1 MKSWYQMSGEETVF
15 EFKSES
21 SIGLSSAEASR
32 RLSQYG
38 YNELQ
43 EKEPE
48 GLWQKFLNQ
57 FKNFLVL
64 ILLAASVISILVG
77 ESADALVIIAI
88 VILNAALGIFQE
100 SKAEKAL
107 AALKR
112 MSAATSKLIRDGNL
126 VVVPSRELIPG
137 DIVVLEAGDYV
148 PADVRIL
155 ESFNLKVEEASL
167 TGESVPVDKN
177 SQELTEVIPLAER
190 HNMAFMGTIVTYGRG
205 KGIVVATAMQTEI
218 GKIAGMLQAVQQE
231 PTPLQI
237 KLEEFGKT
245 LGLLCLGVCAVVFA
259 MGIYGGYSDGILSLS
274 EIQHMLM
281 ISISLAVAAIPEGL
295 PAVVA
300 IVLAFGMQRMA
311 RKNSIV
317 KKLHAVETLGSVSV
331 ICTDKTGTL
340 TQNQMT
346 VVKVFTATD
355 IFTVSGYGYN
365 PEGEFIAG
373 EKPVKIDTEQELDLL
388 LRASLLCNDAELKSL
403 DNQTWSIVGDPTEG
417 ALVVAAA
424 KGGYTKEAVT
434 SLAPRLQEIPFDSGR
449 KMMTTFH
456 YAAEKIRAF
465 SKGAPDILLSRCTR
479 IAAKGTVR
487 TLTEADK
494 QAVRAANQEMASQ
507 ALRVLAV
514 AYRDFDQVPDV
525 SSPSEVEKD
534 LVMIGLVGMID
545 PPRSEAKTAVQV
557 CLDAGIRTIMI
568 TGDHP
573 TTAFAIAQ
581 DLGIAANEQPVITGQ
596 VLDTMPL
603 EELQQQVRA
612 SSVFA
617 RVSPE
622 HKLAIISALQTN
634 GYVTAMTGDGVN
646 DAPAL
651 KKADIGVAMG
661 ITGTDVAKA
670 TADMVITDD
679 NFATIVAAV
688 EEGRVI
694 YANIRKFVYF
704 LLSCNASEVL
714 TIFIAMLLGWPIPLL
729 PTQLLWVNLVTDGFP
744 ALALGMEKKEPNVM
758 RLKPRDPSEPL
769 LTRNMQVLTG
779 IQSLV
784 MSMTVLCAFQYGLT
798 VNNGNLDI
806 ARTFAFITLMATQ
819 IICAYAARSEH
830 YSVFQLGFFSNRY
843 LNMGVG
849 LSFVLL
855 VLSVYSPLQAIFR
868 TVQPD
873 LTDWLVLGAL
883 APIPFITAELNK
895 FIRNFKLNYKASQIT
910 YKD

>member
-1 MKSWYQMSGEETVF
+1 MKSWYQMSVEETVSEF
-15 EFKSES
+15 ESES
-21 SIGLSSAEASR
+21 SKGLSSAEASR
-32 RLSQYG
+32 RLVQYG

-43 EKEPE
+43 EKKPE
-48 GLWQKFLNQ
+48 GFWQKLLNQ

-64 ILLAASVISILVG
+64 ILLAASVISLLVG

-88 VILNAALGIFQE
+88 VILNAALGVFQE

-126 VVVPSRELIPG
+126 VVVPSRELVQG
-137 DIVVLEAGDYV
+137 DMVVLEAGDYV

-155 ESFNLKVEEASL
+155 ESFNLKIEEASL

-177 SQELTEVIPLAER
+177 SQELSQITPLAEQN
-190 HNMAFMGTIVTYGRG
+190 NMAFMGTIVTYGRG

-218 GKIAGMLQAVQQE
+218 GKIAGMLQSVEQE

-245 LGLLCLGVCAVVFA
+245 LGLLCIGVCAVVFA

-311 RKNSIV
+311 RKNSIM

-346 VVKVFTATD
+346 VVKVFTASD
-355 IFTVSGYGYN
+355 LFTVSGHGYN

-373 EKPVKIDTEQELDLL
+373 EKPVKIDTKQELDLL

-403 DNQTWSIVGDPTEG
+403 DDQIWSIVGDPTEG

-424 KGGYTKEAVT
+424 KGGYIKEAVT

-456 YAAEKIRAF
+456 YTAEKIRAF
-465 SKGAPDILLSRCTR
+465 SKGAPDILLSRCTH
-479 IAAKGTVR
+479 IIEKGTVR
-487 TLTEADK
+487 SLTEIDK

-514 AYRDFDQVPDV
+514 AYRDFEQVPDI
-525 SSPSEVEKD
+525 SSPGEVEKD

-545 PPRSEAKTAVQV
+545 PPRSEAKAAVQV
-557 CLDAGIRTIMI
+557 CLQAGIRTIMI

-573 TTAFAIAQ
+573 TTALAIAK
-581 DLGIAANEQPVITGQ
+581 DLGIATKDQPVITGQ
-596 VLDTMPL
+596 ALDTMPL
-603 EELQQQVRA
+603 EQLQQQVRT

-622 HKLAIISALQTN
+622 HKLAIISALQNN
-634 GYVTAMTGDGVN
+634 GYITAMTGDGVN

-679 NFATIVAAV
+679 NFATIVSAV

-769 LTRNMQVLTG
+769 LAGNMQVLTG

-784 MSMTVLCAFQYGLT
+784 MSITVLCAFQYGLT
-798 VNNGNLDI
+798 ANNGNLDS
-806 ARTFAFITLMATQ
+806 ARTFAFIMLMATQ

-830 YSVFQLGFFSNRY
+830 YSAFQLGFFSNRY

-849 LSFVLL
+849 LSFFLL
-855 VLSVYSPLQAIFR
+855 VLSVYSPLQEIFR
-868 TVQPD
+868 TVQPV
-873 LTDWLVLGAL
+873 LNDWLVIGAL
-883 APIPFITAELNK
+883 APIPFITAELTK
-895 FIRNFKLNYKASQIT
+895 FVRRCFK
-910 YKD
+910 

>member
-1 MKSWYQMSGEETVF
+1 MNSWYQMSVGETVSKF
-15 EFKSES
+15 GSETS
-21 SIGLSSAEASR
+21 TGLSSSEASR

-43 EKEPE
+43 EKEAE

-64 ILLAASVISILVG
+64 ILLAASMISILVG

-88 VILNAALGIFQE
+88 VIVNAALGIFQE

-126 VVVPSRELIPG
+126 VVVPSRELVPG
-137 DIVVLEAGDYV
+137 DMVVLEAGDYV
-148 PADVRIL
+148 PADLRIL
-155 ESFNLKVEEASL
+155 ESFNLKIEEASL

-177 SQELTEVIPLAER
+177 SQGITEIIPLAER

-218 GKIAGMLQAVQQE
+218 GKIAGLLQSVQQE

-245 LGLLCLGVCAVVFA
+245 LGLLCIGVCAVVFA
-259 MGIYGGYSDGILSLS
+259 LGIYSGYNDGLLSLA

-281 ISISLAVAAIPEGL
+281 VSISLAVAAIPEGL

-346 VVKVFTATD
+346 VVKVFTATNL
-355 IFTVSGYGYN
+355 FTVSGYGYN

-373 EKPVKIDTEQELDLL
+373 ENPVKIESEKDLDLL
-388 LRASLLCNDAELKSL
+388 LQASLLCNDAELKSL
-403 DNQTWSIVGDPTEG
+403 DDQTWSIVGDPTEG
-417 ALVVAAA
+417 ALVVVAA

-434 SLAPRLQEIPFDSGR
+434 SRAPRLQEIPFDSGR
-449 KMMTTFH
+449 KLMTTFH
-456 YAAEKIRAF
+456 DGDEKIRAF
-465 SKGAPDILLSRCTR
+465 SKGAPDILLSRCTH
-479 IAAKGTVR
+479 IVAQGIVR
-487 TLTEADK
+487 VLTEADK
-494 QAVRAANQEMASQ
+494 LAIQVANQEMASQ
-507 ALRVLAV
+507 ALRVLAI
-514 AYRDFDQVPDV
+514 AYRDFNQVPDV
-525 SSPSEVEKD
+525 SSPGEVEKD

-545 PPRSEAKTAVQV
+545 PPRSEAKAAVQV
-557 CLDAGIRTIMI
+557 CLQAGIRTIMI

-573 TTAFAIAQ
+573 TTAFAIAK
-581 DLGIAANEQPVITGQ
+581 DLGIATNDHPAINGQ

-603 EELQQQVRA
+603 EELLQKVRTA
-612 SSVFA
+612 SVFA

-622 HKLAIISALQTN
+622 HKLAIINALQTN
-634 GYVTAMTGDGVN
+634 GYITAMTGDGVN

-679 NFATIVAAV
+679 NFATIVSAV

-758 RLKPRDPSEPL
+758 NLRPRDPSEPL
-769 LTRNMQVLTG
+769 LTKKMQLLIG

-784 MSMTVLCAFQYGLT
+784 MSITVLCAFQYGLT
-798 VNNGNLDI
+798 TNNGNLDM

-855 VLSVYSPLQAIFR
+855 VFSVYSPLQEIFK
-868 TVQPD
+868 TVQPE
-873 LTDWLVLGAL
+873 LNDWFVLGAL
-883 APIPFITAELNK
+883 APIPFITAELIK
-895 FIRNFKLNYKASQIT
+895 FIRNFKRNDKGSQIN
-910 YKD
+910 